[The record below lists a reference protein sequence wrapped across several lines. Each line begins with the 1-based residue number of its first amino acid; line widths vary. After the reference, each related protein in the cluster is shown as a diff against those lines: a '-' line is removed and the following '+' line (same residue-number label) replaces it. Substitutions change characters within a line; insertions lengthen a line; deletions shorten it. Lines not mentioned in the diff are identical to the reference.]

1 MDTAANAQAGTPAR
15 TALSPD
21 DHRRLPRADPRPP
34 LPPAAYFE
42 FDSAALDAPDN
53 NTLRELATCPTR
65 PLAGRKVELVGH
77 ADAAGT
83 DDYDEQLGRSRAE
96 SVQDFLRR
104 QGVTEDMLVTRSEG
118 EQMAPQAPPRNGPTI
133 AASRSACSG
142 VSPHQA
148 SASCRI
154 MPHHAASVAAR
165 RSSQTEGPRSATPCD
180 GTNRTGRSRS
190 SSALTHAL

>member
-1 MDTAANAQAGTPAR
+1 MKTTHLSFTLIVALAAGCASTPADRAPPRRADEDDSAMDTAANAQAGTPAR
-15 TALSPD
+15 TGPLALTIIGVYPEPT
-21 DHRRLPRADPRPP
+21 LAATCGLT

-53 NTLRELATCPTR
+53 NTLRELATCLTTG

-118 EQMAPQAPPRNGPTI
+118 EQMAPQAAPTEW
-133 AASRSACSG
+133 
-142 VSPHQA
+142 PYY
-148 SASCRI
+148 
-154 MPHHAASVAAR
+154 R
-165 RSSQTEGPRSATPCD
+165 RVEIRLLPE
-180 GTNRTGRSRS
+180 
-190 SSALTHAL
+190 